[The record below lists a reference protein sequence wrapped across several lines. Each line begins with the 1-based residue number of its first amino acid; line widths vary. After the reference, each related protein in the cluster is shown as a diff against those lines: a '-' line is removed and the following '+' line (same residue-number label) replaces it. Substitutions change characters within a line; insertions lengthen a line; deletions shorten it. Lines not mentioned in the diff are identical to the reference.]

1 MARDPQLTSRMG
13 ENARRACEDF
23 YDKSIAIQG
32 WASMLRGLSVTK
44 EMPSAVEEDQTFRP
58 EIADTVLTE

>member
-1 MARDPQLTSRMG
+1 MG
-13 ENARRACEDF
+13 KNARHACEDF

-32 WASMLRGLSVTK
+32 WARMLRGLSVTK
-44 EMPSAVEEDQTFRP
+44 EMPSAAEEDQTFRP